1 MKGTERLRVRKW
13 PGRGLATGHRR
24 RGTNGWHF
32 GLPLG
37 VCGADGRGNS
47 WEMTR
52 DAGKL
57 PASKMGSFEG
67 RAGPDGVRGPEGYTS
82 ERGADLTA
90 EAEVI
95 MGYEGAQ
102 PTIAFASGRIRC
114 RLKAAGM
121 TIALLDVSPPRSAF
135 DSSFPGVSSRMGSYA
150 APLFVLEVHCPID
163 QRDCCVVAALHPP
176 RPRSP
181 QSRYL

>member
-1 MKGTERLRVRKW
+1 
-13 PGRGLATGHRR
+13 
-24 RGTNGWHF
+24 
-32 GLPLG
+32 
-37 VCGADGRGNS
+37 
-47 WEMTR
+47 MTW
-52 DAGKL
+52 DAGKI

-67 RAGPDGVRGPEGYTS
+67 CAGPDGVRGPEGYTS
-82 ERGADLTA
+82 GRGADLTA

-121 TIALLDVSPPRSAF
+121 TIALLDVCISRSAF
-135 DSSFPGVSSRMGSYA
+135 DSSFPGVLSRMGSYA
-150 APLFVLEVHCPID
+150 APLFVPEVHCPID
-163 QRDCCVVAALHPP
+163 QRDCCVVAARHPP

-181 QSRYL
+181 PPRYL